1 MIQENFLL
9 DKYRNEF
16 EQKKREQISV
26 EKIAATCDVSV
37 QTVKNWADPTM
48 GGIPSVTKARK
59 LADML
64 GERLDDF
71 EKDFIKIKIIHP

>member
-9 DKYRNEF
+9 EKYRTEF
-16 EQKKREQISV
+16 EQRKKESISI

-59 LADML
+59 LAELL
-64 GERLDDF
+64 GELLDAF
-71 EKDFIKIKIIHP
+71 EKDFIKIKILNP